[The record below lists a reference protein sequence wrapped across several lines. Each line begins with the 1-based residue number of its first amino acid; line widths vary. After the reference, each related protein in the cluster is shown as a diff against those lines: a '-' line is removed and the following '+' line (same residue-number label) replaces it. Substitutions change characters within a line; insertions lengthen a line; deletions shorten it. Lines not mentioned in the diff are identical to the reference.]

1 MVIKRRFRGI
11 ALPFMLYLVSGVAA
25 VFFINEAGNGSR
37 GIETRNSLL
46 SEIARLS
53 TELSKVTAERLA
65 LERRNALVGL
75 FHVDAEFLEERSRV
89 VLNRGNRNDVVIMT
103 VDWEAISLSN
113 SFNLHRTYF
122 EFFFISHWIVTIIPY
137 SFCYK
142 NLKAPLAKWLP
153 FGYA

>member
-1 MVIKRRFRGI
+1 VTDLGHFKAFRALFVKIVFIFFRICLRTARTPYRMVIKHRFRGF

-37 GIETRNSLL
+37 GIETRNGLL

-53 TELSKVTAERLA
+53 TELSKVTAERMA
-65 LERRNALVGL
+65 LERRNALVSF

-103 VDWEAISLSN
+103 AN
-113 SFNLHRTYF
+113 
-122 EFFFISHWIVTIIPY
+122 
-137 SFCYK
+137 
-142 NLKAPLAKWLP
+142 
-153 FGYA
+153 

>member
-75 FHVDAEFLEERSRV
+75 FHVNAEFLEERSRA

-103 VDWEAISLSN
+103 VD
-113 SFNLHRTYF
+113 
-122 EFFFISHWIVTIIPY
+122 
-137 SFCYK
+137 
-142 NLKAPLAKWLP
+142 
-153 FGYA
+153 

>member
-65 LERRNALVGL
+65 LVGL

-103 VDWEAISLSN
+103 VD
-113 SFNLHRTYF
+113 
-122 EFFFISHWIVTIIPY
+122 
-137 SFCYK
+137 
-142 NLKAPLAKWLP
+142 
-153 FGYA
+153 

>member
-11 ALPFMLYLVSGVAA
+11 ALPFMLYLVSGVVA

-65 LERRNALVGL
+65 LERRNALIGI

-89 VLNRGNRNDVVIMT
+89 VLNRGNRNDVVIMS
-103 VDWEAISLSN
+103 VD
-113 SFNLHRTYF
+113 
-122 EFFFISHWIVTIIPY
+122 
-137 SFCYK
+137 
-142 NLKAPLAKWLP
+142 
-153 FGYA
+153 

>member
-65 LERRNALVGL
+65 LERRNALVGKSVRGLCLIAATEMMLSSWPSTERAKIKQLSHFLMNLISVLSYKYL
-75 FHVDAEFLEERSRV
+75 FYIDNTL
-89 VLNRGNRNDVVIMT
+89 
-103 VDWEAISLSN
+103 
-113 SFNLHRTYF
+113 
-122 EFFFISHWIVTIIPY
+122 PY
-137 SFCYK
+137 LRINHK
-142 NLKAPLAKWLP
+142 
-153 FGYA
+153 